1 MAFFSKSVA
10 NAIAKTTPLA
20 AMCRVE
26 TVCRHQE
33 KMREMT
39 EFEQRFRI
47 QRPTSTMS
55 EEDKRMIHESAL
67 EVLEKVGVRVHSGSA
82 RAVLKNAGAIVDE
95 KSPDVRF
102 PKDLVKSL
110 ISKAPQTVVLAG
122 RTKEYDLP
130 LDGTHNYYTTDGC
143 GIAVWDS
150 QKSSRRKPVLED
162 IRRTALISDYLP
174 YLSIYEPMVV
184 ASDLPEKVHV
194 VHGMKVSMENTQKH
208 LLSEST
214 TTVEEAKTQVKMA
227 AEIVGGLEELR
238 KRHYISA
245 MLCTMSPLML
255 DGTATDAAMVWAEN
269 HVPVHIT
276 GMAQAGVSGPVTTA
290 GDLVVNHAETL
301 AVVCIMQ
308 AHSPGAPAIY
318 GSVLSSMDPRTG
330 SYMGGSPESTL
341 LCSGSVQMAR
351 YCKLPNSVGGLGSG
365 AKVPG
370 VQASLENMSMAMD
383 CARIGGEVVNG
394 MGVPDGS
401 TLLSYEQ
408 LLLDHEIVRMA
419 IKIFRGFDVNAD
431 TLAVDLIKKVGI
443 GGSYLAQMHT
453 LKHMKDIMIPMLW
466 DSDPYDMWVK
476 KGSKDP
482 MAVALEKTEWILKNH
497 KPVPL
502 DMSVSGKLEVLVK
515 EFAKA

>member
-1 MAFFSKSVA
+1 LAFLLDH
-10 NAIAKTTPLA
+10 IAKAVTNPNDA
-20 AMCRVE
+20 AVSRVQMPD
-26 TVCRHQE
+26 HGQE
-33 KMREMT
+33 EVRAMA
-39 EFEQRFRI
+39 EFEQRFKI
-47 QRPTSTMS
+47 QKPSSTMS
-55 EEDKRMIHESAL
+55 ENDKRMIHESAL
-67 EVLEKVGVRVHSGSA
+67 EVMEKVGVRVHSRNA
-82 RAVLKNAGAIVDE
+82 RAALKKAGAIVE
-95 KSPDVRF
+95 ENSPDVKF
-102 PKDLVKSL
+102 PKDVVRSL
-110 ISKAPQTVVLAG
+110 ISKAPQTIVLAG
-122 RTKEYDLP
+122 RTKDFDLP
-130 LDGTHNYYTTDGC
+130 LDGTHAYYTTDGC

-150 QKSSRRKPVLED
+150 EKKNRRKPVLED
-162 IRRTALISDYLP
+162 IRRTAVISDYLP

-194 VHGMKVSMENTQKH
+194 VHGMKVAMENTKKH

-227 AEIVGGLEELR
+227 AEVVGGVEELR

-269 HVPVHIT
+269 HVPLHIT
-276 GMAQAGVSGPVTTA
+276 GMAQAGISGPVTAA

-308 AHSPGAPAIY
+308 AYSPGAPVTY

-341 LCSGSVQMAR
+341 LCSGAVQMAR
-351 YCKLPNSVGGLGSG
+351 YCKLPVHVGGLGSG
-365 AKVPG
+365 AKIPG
-370 VQASLENMSMAMD
+370 IQASLENMSMAMD
-383 CARIGGEVVNG
+383 CARVGGEVVNG

-408 LLLDHEIVRMA
+408 FMLDHEIVRMT
-419 IKIFRGFDVNAD
+419 IKIFKGFEVNSD

-453 LKHMKDIMIPMLW
+453 LKNMKDTMIPMLW
-466 DSDPYDMWVK
+466 DSDPFDMWVK

-482 MAVALEKTEWILKNH
+482 MAVALEKTDWILKNH
-497 KPVPL
+497 KPEPL
-502 DMSVSGKLEVLVK
+502 NPAVSSKLGDIVK
-515 EFAKA
+515 NFAKA

>member
-1 MAFFSKSVA
+1 VPDSD
-10 NAIAKTTPLA
+10 
-20 AMCRVE
+20 
-26 TVCRHQE
+26 QE
-33 KMREMT
+33 EVSALT

-47 QRPTSTMS
+47 QKPTSTMS
-55 EEDKRMIHESAL
+55 ENEKRMVHESAL
-67 EVLEKVGVRVHSGSA
+67 EVMETVGVRVHSRNA
-82 RAVLKNAGAIVDE
+82 RAVLRKAGAIVDE

-102 PKDLVKSL
+102 PKDVVKSL
-110 ISKAPQTVVLAG
+110 IGKAPQTILLAG
-122 RTKEYDLP
+122 RTKEFDLP
-130 LDGTHNYYTTDGC
+130 MDGTHSYYTTDGC

-150 QKSSRRKPVLED
+150 AKNTRRRPVLED

-208 LLSEST
+208 ILSEST
-214 TTVEEAKTQVKMA
+214 TTVEEARTQVKMA
-227 AEIVGGLEELR
+227 AEVVGGLEELR

-269 HVPVHIT
+269 HVPIHIT
-276 GMAQAGVSGPVTTA
+276 GMAQAGISGPVTTA

-308 AHSPGAPAIY
+308 AYSPGAPVTY

-330 SYMGGSPESTL
+330 SYMGGAPESTL
-341 LCSGSVQMAR
+341 LCSGAVQMAK
-351 YCKLPNSVGGLGSG
+351 YCKLPIHIGGLGSG
-365 AKVPG
+365 AKIPG
-370 VQASLENMSMAMD
+370 IQASLENMSMAMD
-383 CARIGGEVVNG
+383 CARVGGEVVNG
-394 MGVPDGS
+394 LGVPDGS

-408 LLLDHEIVRMA
+408 FLLDHEIARMT
-419 IKIFRGFDVNAD
+419 IKIFKGFEVTPE

-443 GGSYLAQMHT
+443 GGSYLSQMHT
-453 LKHMKDIMIPMLW
+453 MKHMKDVMIPMLW

-476 KGSKDP
+476 KGAKDP

-502 DMSVSGKLEVLVK
+502 DGSVSSRLNALVK
-515 EFAKA
+515 DFGKS

>member
-1 MAFFSKSVA
+1 VPDSD
-10 NAIAKTTPLA
+10 
-20 AMCRVE
+20 
-26 TVCRHQE
+26 QE
-33 KMREMT
+33 EVSALT

-47 QRPTSTMS
+47 QKPTSTMS
-55 EEDKRMIHESAL
+55 ENEKRMVHESAL
-67 EVLEKVGVRVHSGSA
+67 EVMETVGVRMHSRNA
-82 RAVLKNAGAIVDE
+82 RAVLRKAGAIVDE

-102 PKDLVKSL
+102 PKDVVKSL
-110 ISKAPQTVVLAG
+110 IGKAPQTILLAG
-122 RTKEYDLP
+122 RTKEFDLP
-130 LDGTHNYYTTDGC
+130 MDGTHSYYTTDGC

-150 QKSSRRKPVLED
+150 AKNMRRRPVLED

-208 LLSEST
+208 ILSEST
-214 TTVEEAKTQVKMA
+214 TTVEEARTQVKMA
-227 AEIVGGLEELR
+227 AEVVGGLEELR

-269 HVPVHIT
+269 HVPIHIT
-276 GMAQAGVSGPVTTA
+276 GMAQAGISGPVTTA

-308 AHSPGAPAIY
+308 AYSPGAPVTY

-330 SYMGGSPESTL
+330 SYMGGAPESTL
-341 LCSGSVQMAR
+341 LCSGAVQMAK
-351 YCKLPNSVGGLGSG
+351 YCKLPIHIGGLGSG
-365 AKVPG
+365 AKIPG

-383 CARIGGEVVNG
+383 CARVGGEVVNG
-394 MGVPDGS
+394 LGVPDGS

-408 LLLDHEIVRMA
+408 FLLDHEIARMT
-419 IKIFRGFDVNAD
+419 IKIFKGFEVTPE

-443 GGSYLAQMHT
+443 GGSYLSQMHT
-453 LKHMKDIMIPMLW
+453 MKHMKDVMIPMLW

-476 KGSKDP
+476 KGAKDP

-502 DMSVSGKLEVLVK
+502 DGSVSSRLNALVK
-515 EFAKA
+515 DFGKS